1 MTINLCFI
9 IDILFIS
16 PFLILSFLE
25 EGLTK
30 TVRVLIILLAKIFTN
45 GKNT

>member
-1 MTINLCFI
+1 MN
-9 IDILFIS
+9 
-16 PFLILSFLE
+16 SFLVSRFFK

-30 TVRVLIILLAKIFTN
+30 TVRVLIISLAKILTN